1 MLKENFSFLY
11 GEELVEAT
19 SIGADG
25 ICRVDDALTVQLV
38 RKDYPELC
46 ACEWVLYFENPSNHN
61 SKILSQIC
69 DCDICLSLPKVD
81 LPKSGYMPAKDGTC
95 ITQMKGCIPGFFYQS
110 DNPNSAT
117 EFSPMESYL
126 NREGQTITA
135 KNIGHRSSDALAP
148 FFKVSADGKGAI
160 VAIGWTGAWQAD
172 FIYQG
177 GDVRIKTGMQN
188 AKFYLKPGERLRT
201 TSVLIMEYDEEE
213 KASNQFRRLVKNYF
227 SHKAC
232 TGATREGL
240 LAFELWGG
248 LTSEEMIKRL
258 NELREHQVH
267 FEDVW
272 IDAGWYGTCTKCDEP
287 FSGDWAQY
295 TGDWRINERVH
306 PDLFLDVKKAT
317 QEAGM
322 NLMLW
327 LEPER
332 VTQKAPALAEHP
344 EWFLS
349 DGGDGDR
356 ILYYGNEDALQYVF
370 ETLCG
375 FVEDLDLS
383 CYRQDFNC
391 ELTNFFRNSDEPN
404 RMGITEIYHI
414 NGMYRLWD
422 MLLEKYPHLI
432 IDNCSSGGRRIDI
445 ETLRRSIPFFRSDY
459 QCEFN
464 ANPEVLQVVNS
475 NISYY
480 LPYNGCT
487 NKTKNDLYSLRSSY
501 SSSWG
506 GAFYN
511 AVFQTMNAEELD
523 FAAEVV
529 EEYRSIRSYFA
540 EDFYNLASNVYDLT
554 SWTVWQYHNPKT
566 DSGIVLAFRR
576 EASPFETISVSLKG
590 IEGTYNFVNRDT
602 METFA
607 SSYTLSL
614 HLPEKRSCVL
624 LEYKK

>member
-1 MLKENFSFLY
+1 MIKENFSFLY

-38 RKDYPELC
+38 RKDYPEFC
-46 ACEWVLYFENPSNHN
+46 ACEWVLYFENPSDHD
-61 SKILSQIC
+61 SKILSQIR
-69 DCDICLSLPKVD
+69 DCDICLSLPQVG
-81 LPKSGYMPAKDGTC
+81 LPRNGFMPEKQGACVTE
-95 ITQMKGCIPGFFYQS
+95 MNGCVPGNFYTS
-110 DNPNSAT
+110 DNTVSAT
-117 EFSPMESYL
+117 EFAPMPKYF
-126 NREGQTITA
+126 NWEGQVISA
-135 KNIGHRSSDALAP
+135 KNGSHRSSDVLAP
-148 FFKVSADGKGAI
+148 FFKVSAGGKGAM
-160 VAIGWTGAWQAD
+160 VAIGWSGGWQAD
-172 FIYQG
+172 FTYQEG
-177 GDVRIKTGMQN
+177 NIRIETGMQD
-188 AKFYLKPGERLRT
+188 AKFYLKPGERVRT
-201 TSVLIMEYDEEE
+201 TSVLIMEFDAEENVG
-213 KASNQFRRLVKNYF
+213 NQFRRLLRKHF

-232 TGATREGL
+232 TGAERDGL

-248 LTSEEMIKRL
+248 LPSEEMKKRL
-258 NELREHQVH
+258 RELNEHGVH

-272 IDAGWYGTCTKCDEP
+272 IDAGWYGACTKCDEA
-287 FSGDWAQY
+287 FSGDWYQFA
-295 TGDWRINERVH
+295 GDWSINKRVH
-306 PDLFLDVKKAT
+306 PNLLQDVRE
-317 QEAGM
+317 EAEKGGM

-332 VTQKAPALAEHP
+332 AADKAPVLSEHP
-344 EWFLS
+344 EWFLTNEGEGS
-349 DGGDGDR
+349 K
-356 ILYYGNEDALQYVF
+356 ILYYGNEDALQYVVATIS
-370 ETLCG
+370 E
-375 FVEDLDLS
+375 FVEALNLS
-383 CYRQDFNC
+383 CYRQDFN
-391 ELTNFFRNSDEPN
+391 TWPIGFFRNNDEEN
-404 RMGITEIYHI
+404 REGITEIRHI
-414 NGMYRLWD
+414 TGMYRMWD

-432 IDNCSSGGRRIDI
+432 IDNCASGGRRIDI
-445 ETLRRSIPFFRSDY
+445 ETLKRSIPFFRSDY
-459 QCEFN
+459 QCAFN

-511 AVFQTMNAEELD
+511 AVFQSLDEQELD

-590 IEGTYNFVNRDT
+590 VEGTYNFVNRDT